1 MRNSNSNPENL
12 AHVKSIAE
20 QIEAICAGAIYRD
33 EEGTDWNCED
43 ADRYQCMESASCIWE
58 YDDDAEQWT
67 RIGGSFYE
75 DAEQDDDPRE
85 YWEQVSVL
93 DYFSDAFDIEYRVSS
108 PHDTEP
114 RSVCIMVACGGPN
127 IYVDTSSQA
136 VELYWWGDR
145 VNYPISHDAA
155 EAINEAFCMLWNC

>member
-1 MRNSNSNPENL
+1 MSSYNNPENL

-20 QIEAICAGAIYRD
+20 QIEAIYNGDIYRD

-43 ADRYQCMESASCIWE
+43 GDRYQSEDDARDIWE
-58 YDDDAEQWT
+58 YDEARDIWERT
-67 RIGGSFYE
+67 NGETSE
-75 DAEQDDDPRE
+75 DDPRDE
-85 YWEQVSVL
+85 WEQVSMF
-93 DYFSDAFDIEYRVSS
+93 DYFSDALDIEYRVSS

-127 IYVDTSSQA
+127 IYVDTRSQA

-145 VNYPISHDAA
+145 ASYPISHDAA
-155 EAINEAFCMLWNC
+155 SEIDAAFAELWNC

>member
-1 MRNSNSNPENL
+1 MSSYNNPENL

-20 QIEAICAGAIYRD
+20 QIEAICNGNIYRD

-43 ADRYQCMESASCIWE
+43 SERYQCEE
-58 YDDDAEQWT
+58 DADCYWQHDEDADQWH
-67 RIGGSFYE
+67 RVGGRWYE
-75 DAEQDDDPRE
+75 DADQEDDPRE
-85 YWEQVSVL
+85 EWEQVSVF
-93 DYFSDAFDIEYRVSS
+93 DYFADALDIEYRVSS
-108 PHDTEP
+108 PRDTEP

-145 VNYPISHDAA
+145 AEYPISHDAA
-155 EAINEAFCMLWNC
+155 AEIDAAFAELWNC